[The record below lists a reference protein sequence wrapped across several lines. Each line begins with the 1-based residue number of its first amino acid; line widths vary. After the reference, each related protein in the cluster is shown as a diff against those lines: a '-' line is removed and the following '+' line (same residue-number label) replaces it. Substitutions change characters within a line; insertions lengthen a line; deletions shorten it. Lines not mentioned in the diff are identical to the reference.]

1 MNLNK
6 MNCFD
11 IRIQNNDDKNLNEK
25 CTQTTRYL
33 VVIYIVILS
42 FKTKLLLLSVLRI
55 SLNFY

>member
-6 MNCFD
+6 MNCFN

-33 VVIYIVILS
+33 VKLYGNFVI
-42 FKTKLLLLSVLRI
+42 
-55 SLNFY
+55 